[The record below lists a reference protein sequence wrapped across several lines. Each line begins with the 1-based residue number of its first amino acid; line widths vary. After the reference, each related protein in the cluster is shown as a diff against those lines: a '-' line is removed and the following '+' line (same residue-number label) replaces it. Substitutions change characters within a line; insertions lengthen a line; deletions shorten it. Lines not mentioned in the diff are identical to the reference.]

1 MMKLRT
7 TGYFFKES
15 LFSLKR
21 NGWMSFASVLTVAI
35 SLFICG
41 VFWLLVLNVNNVADI
56 IESNVE
62 IRAFLQEDTSKEQVD
77 AAEEQIKALPGVKSI
92 DFISRD
98 EALASLRDKF
108 GDKANLLD
116 ALEGRNPLPD
126 SFTIKTKTPDDVV
139 PVAQSIEN
147 TGMFQKVRYGEGVV
161 EKLFAL
167 INWIRLLG
175 VGMMSLLALAAVMLI
190 AITIRLTVYSRKE
203 EVIIMKYVGAT
214 DWFIRW
220 PFFLEGIFLGLIGSL
235 VAVLALFYS
244 YLSLLENVN
253 VSLAFIR
260 LISEPELLWKISGG
274 MILAGTFL
282 GAVGSVISLRKF
294 LKV

>member
-1 MMKLRT
+1 
-7 TGYFFKES
+7 
-15 LFSLKR
+15 
-21 NGWMSFASVLTVAI
+21 
-35 SLFICG
+35 
-41 VFWLLVLNVNNVADI
+41 
-56 IESNVE
+56 
-62 IRAFLQEDTSKEQVD
+62 
-77 AAEEQIKALPGVKSI
+77 
-92 DFISRD
+92 
-98 EALASLRDKF
+98 
-108 GDKANLLD
+108 
-116 ALEGRNPLPD
+116 
-126 SFTIKTKTPDDVV
+126 
-139 PVAQSIEN
+139 
-147 TGMFQKVRYGEGVV
+147 
-161 EKLFAL
+161 
-167 INWIRLLG
+167 
-175 VGMMSLLALAAVMLI
+175 MSLLALAAVMLI

>member
-1 MMKLRT
+1 MKLRT